1 MNGMRILT
9 FLAVLFLAVPL
20 TGQAPEAG
28 AGATS
33 AAVPGTHP
41 SKSTKGSLGTPSRRV
56 VAPCELT
63 SASLGPS
70 GEQSPTEGR
79 GFAIHIMNGSALPI
93 VLPAYPEFGWRVETL
108 EDNHWK
114 LKSEGG
120 PVRRVRDSDLH
131 LAIVGPS
138 GTGPMVTIAPD
149 FARDYLFF
157 LPEADQALRHE
168 GKLTTFRLSVYW
180 AASAEMQRSSPAT
193 LACAIAADWTIRI
206 RPNAGE

>member
-1 MNGMRILT
+1 MSVMRISS
-9 FLAVLFLAVPL
+9 FLPLLLLAVPL
-20 TGQAPEAG
+20 AGQAPEAQ
-28 AGATS
+28 AAPKS
-33 AAVPGTHP
+33 ASAPAA
-41 SKSTKGSLGTPSRRV
+41 RRV

-79 GFAIHIMNGSALPI
+79 GFAIHIMNGSATPI
-93 VLPAYPEFGWRVETL
+93 VMPAYPEFGWRVETL
-108 EDNHWK
+108 EDKHWK

-120 PVRRVRDSDLH
+120 PVRRIRDSDPH
-131 LAIVGPS
+131 LAIVGQS
-138 GTGPMVTIAPD
+138 GAGPMVEIAPD
-149 FARDYLFF
+149 FSRDYHFF

-168 GKLTTFRLSVYW
+168 GKLTTLRLSVYW
-180 AASAEMQRSSPAT
+180 AASREMPHGSRAP